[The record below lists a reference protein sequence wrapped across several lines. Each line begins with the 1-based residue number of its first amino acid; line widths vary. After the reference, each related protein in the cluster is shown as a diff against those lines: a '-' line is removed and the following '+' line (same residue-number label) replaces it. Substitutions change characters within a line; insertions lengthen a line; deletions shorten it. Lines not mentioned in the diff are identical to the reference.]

1 MSAVSVQEMVRPS
14 EAVDLYYY
22 DAETSK
28 KQAFAT
34 TQNSKYVQQFA
45 NLTGGSSVFTIPP
58 QNGIQDI
65 VITATYDT
73 TALSEAQRNNLALPS
88 GWLYSLL
95 RQVSFRYGGSSQYF
109 LSGQQMLQNALRCQ
123 TSRSSCD
130 DLLNL
135 GGNYASGANLAKAQ
149 TASVVLRL
157 PHNVCSGVGKSHPLP
172 TDCLT
177 QQVQV
182 TVELIQPGLIWT
194 NTTGSALPAGCV
206 ALSAASFQVQQVM
219 FNNQGDALARRVD
232 LATKAYA
239 FPCEF
244 VQQEITIGIPA
255 SVTPQQPQNLVLT
268 GFRSGEVKSIEVW
281 LTDNDD
287 TAGATSSSGSA
298 TGYSAFNWYP
308 PSSVEMLYAGDIY
321 ARYDNGV
328 GQLFNLING
337 NKSPAFDTITSGV
350 AAGAPAATPFLAQW
364 LSLPFAQ
371 TLVDEDAHYILIHGK
386 PITNG
391 IINLNNLVIPYTSA
405 AGWTLHVSYV
415 YNTTLLFSQG
425 TCDYVF

>member
-1 MSAVSVQEMVRPS
+1 MSVSVQEMVRNSAPL
-14 EAVDLYYY
+14 DLYYY
-22 DAETSK
+22 DAETSR

-65 VITATYDT
+65 VVNATF
-73 TALSEAQRNNLALPS
+73 AAPGANAGLALPA
-88 GWLYSLL
+88 GWLWALV

-109 LSGQQMLQNALRCQ
+109 ISGQQLLQNAMRCQ
-123 TSRSSCD
+123 TSRASCD

-135 GGNYASGANLAKAQ
+135 GGNFATGAQLANPQ
-149 TASVVLRL
+149 TASIVLRL

-182 TVELIQPGLIWT
+182 TVELYNPGTIWT
-194 NTTGSALPAGCV
+194 NTTGAPLPAQCQ
-206 ALSAASFQVQQVM
+206 ALSLAQFQVQQVM

-244 VQQEITIGIPA
+244 VQQETQLNLVNSLAPQ
-255 SVTPQQPQNLVLT
+255 SVVLT

-281 LTDNDD
+281 LTDNSD
-287 TAGATSSSGSA
+287 TLSAGPTLGSS
-298 TGYSAFNWYP
+298 TGYSPTVLYAPVSCN
-308 PSSVEMLYAGDIY
+308 MLYAGDIY

-337 NKSPAFDTITSGV
+337 NKASAFDSVSSEVVT
-350 AAGAPAATPFLAQW
+350 GAILPSPKLSQW

-371 TLVDEDAHYILIHGK
+371 TLVDEDSHYILVHGK

-391 IINLNNLVIPYTSA
+391 IVNLANIVVPYVSPS
-405 AGWTLHVSYV
+405 GWTMHISYV

-425 TCDYVF
+425 TCDFVF